1 MSYRLSRSQWKMSM
15 EPHGDPM
22 GFGRFQDFI
31 FGGDS
36 SPPPA
41 PAVQQVD
48 PLVGQAMLKQSD
60 TGDRVSREAEARMKE
75 YDPLLK
81 AAAQQQLDIGS
92 DNQKRSKA
100 QWSDYEELFRPAE
113 RKYVTDAMGY
123 DTPARREAAAQ
134 SAAADVQASLGASNE
149 DAIRSLA
156 RAGIVNPNADILNG
170 TRAASLAKAGMM
182 AGAMTGARKTVE
194 DTGASRVENAVKF
207 GRNMPSTGIAA
218 DQVALSGANSGAGT
232 LMGAN
237 AAGIAA
243 GNAGLAGW
251 GAAANTGIGVANA
264 NNSANMAS
272 YNAQMNAWGQQQQA
286 NATGMAGFGQLLGT
300 GLSIAQ
306 KAGWF
311 SSKKLKEKMR
321 PVSEEKIL
329 AGIKALKVEKWKY
342 KPMAMMPA
350 KPVKAPPEPDHIG
363 PYAEDV
369 KKHLGEAVAPGGMYI
384 DAASMSGALVAGIQ
398 ALAKKVD
405 ALEKKER
412 VEDRSGGIRR
422 AGGRK

>member
-36 SPPPA
+36 PAPAA

-48 PLVGQAMLKQSD
+48 PLVGQAMLKQSE
-60 TGDRVSREAEARMKE
+60 TGDRVSREAEARMRE

-251 GAAANTGIGVANA
+251 QGAANTGIGVANA
-264 NNSANMAS
+264 NNSANMAN
-272 YNAQMNAWGQQQQA
+272 YNAQLGAWNSKNQA
-286 NATGMAGFGQLLGT
+286 NAQGMAGLGQLAGT
-300 GLSIAQ
+300 VASI
-306 KAGWF
+306 WF

-342 KPMAMMPA
+342 KPMAAMPA
-350 KPVKAPPEPDHIG
+350 KPVKALPEPDHIG

-369 KKHLGEAVAPGGMYI
+369 RKHLGEAVAPGGMYI
-384 DAASMSGALVAGIQ
+384 DGASMSGVLVAGIQ

-412 VEDRSGGIRR
+412 TEDRSGGIRR